1 MSDLRRGRIV
11 RVEVLDPQNRNP
23 KIRPAIIL
31 TPTEE
36 IRPDGDLVL
45 VAITGSVNAAPADV
59 EVTLPWHRQGRTTTR
74 LNKPSVAVC
83 TWVFTSPVSS
93 IRALGGIVPARPL
106 LQILEKIKALTPPE
120 TPSTYAPLR
129 GPAFQERLDRR
140 PRRNAALRPGVHR
153 LEGRR
158 RAGEAHPIR
167 QAEAARSA
175 AA

>member
-83 TWVFTSPVSS
+83 TWVSPAPF
-93 IRALGGIVPARPL
+93 RAFERWAESFRPVRCSRFL
-106 LQILEKIKALTPPE
+106 K
-120 TPSTYAPLR
+120 
-129 GPAFQERLDRR
+129 
-140 PRRNAALRPGVHR
+140 
-153 LEGRR
+153 
-158 RAGEAHPIR
+158 
-167 QAEAARSA
+167 RSKP
-175 AA
+175 

>member
-45 VAITGSVNAAPADV
+45 LAITGSVNAAPADV
-59 EVTLPWHRQGRTTTR
+59 QVALPWHRQGRTTTR

-93 IRALGGIVPARPL
+93 IRASGGIVPARPL

-120 TPSTYAPLR
+120 TPSTSAPLR
-129 GPAFQERLDRR
+129 GSAFQERLDRR
-140 PRRNAALRPGVHR
+140 PRRDTALRPGVHR

-158 RAGEAHPIR
+158 RTGEAQR
-167 QAEAARSA
+167 SARSRPRASA